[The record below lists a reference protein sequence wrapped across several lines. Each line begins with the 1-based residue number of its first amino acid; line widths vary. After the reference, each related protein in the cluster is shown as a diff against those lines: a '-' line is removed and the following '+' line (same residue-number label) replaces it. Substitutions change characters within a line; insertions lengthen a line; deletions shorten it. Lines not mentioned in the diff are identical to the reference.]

1 MTSFDIIVVGAG
13 PVGLAFAASL
23 AASDLKVALIERR
36 SMADL
41 AQPAFDGREIALTH
55 ASVKILR
62 ELGAWDGIPHS
73 EKSPLLGARVLN
85 GSNPFALSFDP
96 PAGSAKPLGILVPNH
111 RIRSALFS
119 VVGEREHAR
128 VFSDCNV
135 VAAQIK
141 PGHATVTFSDGRQLH
156 AQLLVAADSRLSVLR
171 DLLGIAADVNRL
183 GCSMLICR
191 VRHELHHHSL
201 ATEWFDDKQTIAML
215 PLATGVSS
223 LLVTLPANEVSRLV
237 LMNDAAFL
245 AEMTQR
251 CGGRMGKM
259 SLASS
264 RHAYSLVTTWAD
276 RFWMPRAALIGDA
289 AVGMH
294 PVIAHGFNIG
304 LGGQDRLAKGILTT
318 WRKGTDIADPTLLRR
333 YEARLRLSAAP
344 LYHATNMLVKLYTDD
359 RPLAQVARHAGLRL
373 GQNLPFVRRG
383 ISAVLR
389 R

>member
-1 MTSFDIIVVGAG
+1 MTGFDIIVVGAG

-23 AASDLKVALIERR
+23 GASNLKVALIERR
-36 SMADL
+36 SVADL
-41 AQPAFDGREIALTH
+41 GQPAFDGREIALTH

-62 ELGAWDGIPHS
+62 DLGAWDAIPYS

-85 GSNPFALSFDP
+85 GSNPFALSFDA
-96 PAGSAKPLGILVPNH
+96 PAGCEKPLAILVPNH
-111 RIRSALFS
+111 WIRSALFG
-119 VVGEREHAR
+119 VVRTLEHVSIFAG
-128 VFSDCNV
+128 SNV
-135 VAAQIK
+135 VAAQVK
-141 PGHATVTFSDGRQLH
+141 DGGATVNLSDGRQL
-156 AQLLVAADSRLSVLR
+156 QGRLLVAADSRLSRLR
-171 DLLGIAADVNRL
+171 EMLGIAANVNRL

-191 VRHELHHHSL
+191 VRHELHHQRI

-237 LMNDAAFL
+237 LMNDAAFV
-245 AEMTQR
+245 AEMNQR
-251 CGGRMGKM
+251 CGGRLGKM

-294 PVIAHGFNIG
+294 PVTAHGFNIG
-304 LGGQDRLAKGILTT
+304 LGGQHRLANGILEA

-333 YEARLRLSAAP
+333 YETRLRLSAAP
-344 LYHATNMLVKLYTDD
+344 LYHATNMLVKLYTDE
-359 RPLAQVARHAGLRL
+359 RPLAQVARHVGLRL

>member
-23 AASDLKVALIERR
+23 APSDLKVALIERR

-62 ELGAWDGIPHS
+62 ELGAWDAIPYS

-85 GSNPFALSFDP
+85 GSNPFALSFDA
-96 PAGSAKPLGILVPNH
+96 PAGPAKPLGILVPNH
-111 RIRSALFS
+111 WIRSALFS
-119 VVGEREHAR
+119 VVRTREHAC
-128 VFSDCNV
+128 VFAGCKV
-135 VAAQIK
+135 VAAQINR
-141 PGHATVTFSDGRQLH
+141 GGATVTLSDGRQLQ

-171 DLLGIAADVNRL
+171 DLLGIAAHVNRL

-191 VRHELHHHSL
+191 VRHELHHHRI

-215 PLATGVSS
+215 PLAKGVSS

-245 AEMTQR
+245 AEMTLR
-251 CGGRMGKM
+251 CGGRLGKM

-276 RFWMPRAALIGDA
+276 RFWTPRAALIGDA

-294 PVIAHGFNIG
+294 PVTAHGFNIG
-304 LGGQDRLAKGILTT
+304 LGGQHRLAKEILTA

-344 LYHATNMLVKLYTDD
+344 LYHATNMLVKLYTDE
-359 RPLAQVARHAGLRL
+359 RPLAQVARHVGLRL

>member
-62 ELGAWDGIPHS
+62 ELGAWDAIPFS

-85 GSNPFALSFDP
+85 GSNPFALSFDAP
-96 PAGSAKPLGILVPNH
+96 VGSAKPLGILVPNH

-119 VVGEREHAR
+119 VVGMREHAC
-128 VFSDCNV
+128 VFAGCNV
-135 VAAQIK
+135 VAAQIN
-141 PGHATVTFSDGRQLH
+141 GGGATVTLSDGRQLH
-156 AQLLVAADSRLSVLR
+156 GQLLVAADSRLSVLR
-171 DLLGIAADVNRL
+171 DLLGIAADINRL

-191 VRHELHHHSL
+191 VRHELHHHRI

-215 PLATGVSS
+215 PLANGVSS
-223 LLVTLPANEVSRLV
+223 LLVTLPANEASRLV

-251 CGGRMGKM
+251 CGGRLGKM

-294 PVIAHGFNIG
+294 PVTAHGFNIG
-304 LGGQDRLAKGILTT
+304 LGGQHRLAKGILAA

-333 YEARLRLSAAP
+333 YETRLRLSAAP
-344 LYHATNMLVKLYTDD
+344 LYHATNMLVKLYTDE
-359 RPLAQVARHAGLRL
+359 RPLAQVARHVGLRL

>member
-85 GSNPFALSFDP
+85 GSNPFALSFDA
-96 PAGSAKPLGILVPNH
+96 PAGSAKPLGVLVSNH

-119 VVGEREHAR
+119 VVRTREHAR
-128 VFSDCNV
+128 VFADCNV
-135 VAAQIK
+135 VAAHIK
-141 PGHATVTFSDGRQLH
+141 RGDATVTFSDGRQLH

-191 VRHELHHHSL
+191 VRHELHHHRI

-251 CGGRMGKM
+251 CGGRLGKM

-294 PVIAHGFNIG
+294 PVTAHGFNIG
-304 LGGQDRLAKGILTT
+304 LGGQHQLAKGILTA

-359 RPLAQVARHAGLRL
+359 RPLAQVARHVGLRL